1 MTSNTNLEANKAFKP
16 NKGFYKHYNK
26 KGHIKLK
33 CFIKYFKLRKPYNKN
48 NKNKDKRN
56 KDNSESFNNKDI
68 KNEFN
73 KVIISALISNT
84 IKGDLNYKLVL
95 NSGATKHYTTIK
107 EWLIDYKLVNNRF
120 ISIVNSIKMLIK
132 GVSNIPIIIKGIN
145 ITIKD
150 VYYIPSLKTT
160 LISFKEL
167 TNKGWTILFKD
178 NIAEIS
184 NIKYNINFI
193 IKWDYNAYYLNVIIN
208 YNILK
213 LVIYKAFSININKL
227 DLIYKRLNHLNKDYL
242 IKTIK
247 CIKGLNSLKEKEEEL
262 NLNNCNLCYNG
273 KFIKVRSKEPFKSTS
288 NLIYLNINIRGSF
301 KTSGLKGKRY
311 FLTITNR
318 GNRTI

>member
-1 MTSNTNLEANKAFKP
+1 LEEARMTSNTDLEANKAFKP

-33 CFIKYFKLRKPYNKN
+33 CFIKYPKLRKPYNKN

-68 KNEFN
+68 KNESS
-73 KVIISALISNT
+73 KVVISAFISNT

-95 NSGATKHYTTIK
+95 DSGATKHYIAIK
-107 EWLIDYKLVNNRF
+107 EWLIDYKPVNNRF

-132 GVSNIPIIIKGIN
+132 GVGNIPIIIKGIN

-150 VYYIPSLKTT
+150 VYYIPSLKIT
-160 LISFKEL
+160 LISSKEL

-193 IKWDYNAYYLNVIIN
+193 AKWDYNAYYLNVIIN
-208 YNILK
+208 HDILEP
-213 LVIYKAFSININKL
+213 VIYKASSININEL
-227 DLIYKRLNHLNKDYL
+227 DLIHKRLNHLNKDYL

-247 CIKGLNSLKEKEEEL
+247 CTKGLNSLKEKEEEL
-262 NLNNCNLCYNG
+262 SLNNCDSCYSG
-273 KFIKVRSKEPFKSTS
+273 KFTKVGSKEPFKSTS
-288 NLIYLNINIRGSF
+288 NLIYLDIDICKVMSRGSA
-301 KTSGLKGKRY
+301 GLM
-311 FLTITNR
+311 
-318 GNRTI
+318 